1 MKKILFAILMILIIS
16 TTSGCGSNDTKNADQ
31 NKPNVSQS
39 TNNSEEKIKVTK
51 IVSNSNLIAKAMNI
65 DNEKAVEIDGI
76 LSAIGLEKIT
86 SMYKMTDTAYQIT
99 APPLSNQK
107 VDVILVMYVKPNNTI
122 DKIIFRNNKL
132 YESGNILNTL
142 TGTILSDNERNIAMR
157 EAERAVKSILKD
169 PDSAKFSG
177 NYWVTKNNNI
187 IRVVGTV
194 YAKNSLNA
202 VVLSKFFVDMDSKY
216 KIIVK
221 NKIFYIERRF
231 LIC

>member
-1 MKKILFAILMILIIS
+1 VMKKILFAILMILIIS
-16 TTSGCGSNDTKNADQ
+16 ITAGCGSNDTKNADQ
-31 NKPNVSQS
+31 NKPNVSQL

-51 IVSNSNLIAKAMNI
+51 IASNSNLIAKAMNI

-107 VDVILVMYVKPNNTI
+107 VDVILVMYVKPNNSI
-122 DKIIFRNNKL
+122 DKIVFRNNKL

-169 PDSAKFSG
+169 PTSAKFSG

-194 YAKNSLNA
+194 YATNSLNA
-202 VVLSKFFVDMDSKY
+202 IVLSKFFVDMDSKY
-216 KIIVK
+216 KVIDVK
-221 NKIFYIERRF
+221 AEA
-231 LIC
+231 L

>member
-31 NKPNVSQS
+31 NKLNVSQS

-107 VDVILVMYVKPNNTI
+107 VDVILVMYVKPNNSI
-122 DKIIFRNNKL
+122 DKIVFRNNKL

-169 PDSAKFSG
+169 PTSAKFSG

-194 YAKNSLNA
+194 HAKNSLNA

-216 KIIVK
+216 KVIAVK
-221 NKIFYIERRF
+221 AES
-231 LIC
+231 L

>member
-1 MKKILFAILMILIIS
+1 MMKKILFAILMILIIS
-16 TTSGCGSNDTKNADQ
+16 TISGCGSNDTKNADK

-51 IVSNSNLIAKAMNI
+51 IASNSNLIAKAMNI

-107 VDVILVMYVKPNNTI
+107 VDVILVMYIKPNNII
-122 DKIIFRNNKL
+122 DKIVFRNNKL

-202 VVLSKFFVDMDSKY
+202 VVLSNFFVDMDSKY
-216 KIIVK
+216 KVIDVK
-221 NKIFYIERRF
+221 AES
-231 LIC
+231 L

>member
-16 TTSGCGSNDTKNADQ
+16 ITAGCGSNDTKNADQ
-31 NKPNVSQS
+31 NKPNVSQL

-51 IVSNSNLIAKAMNI
+51 IASNSNLIAKAMNI

-187 IRVVGTV
+187 INHRVYGF
-194 YAKNSLNA
+194 
-202 VVLSKFFVDMDSKY
+202 KFHMLF
-216 KIIVK
+216 
-221 NKIFYIERRF
+221 FF
-231 LIC
+231 T

>member
-1 MKKILFAILMILIIS
+1 MKKFLFAILMILIIS
-16 TTSGCGSNDTKNADQ
+16 ITAGCGSNDTKNADQ
-31 NKPNVSQS
+31 NKPNVSQL

-51 IVSNSNLIAKAMNI
+51 IASNSNLIAKAMNI

-107 VDVILVMYVKPNNTI
+107 VDVILVMYVKPNNSI
-122 DKIIFRNNKL
+122 DKIVFRNNKL

-216 KIIVK
+216 KVIDVK
-221 NKIFYIERRF
+221 AES
-231 LIC
+231 L

>member
-1 MKKILFAILMILIIS
+1 MMKKILFAILMILIIS
-16 TTSGCGSNDTKNADQ
+16 ITAGCGSNDTKNADQ

-51 IVSNSNLIAKAMNI
+51 IASNSNLIAKAMNI

-107 VDVILVMYVKPNNTI
+107 VDVILVMYVKPNNSI
-122 DKIIFRNNKL
+122 DKIVFRNNKL

-169 PDSAKFSG
+169 PTSAKFSG

-202 VVLSKFFVDMDSKY
+202 IVLSKFFVDMDSKY
-216 KIIVK
+216 KVIDVK
-221 NKIFYIERRF
+221 AEA
-231 LIC
+231 L

>member
-51 IVSNSNLIAKAMNI
+51 IASNSNLIAKAMNI

-107 VDVILVMYVKPNNTI
+107 VDKVDVILVMYVKPNNTM

-216 KIIVK
+216 KVIDVK
-221 NKIFYIERRF
+221 AES
-231 LIC
+231 L

>member
-16 TTSGCGSNDTKNADQ
+16 ITAGCGSNDTKNADQ
-31 NKPNVSQS
+31 NKPNVSQL

-51 IVSNSNLIAKAMNI
+51 IASNSNLIAKAMNI

-107 VDVILVMYVKPNNTI
+107 VDVILVMYVKPNNSI
-122 DKIIFRNNKL
+122 DKIVFRNNKL

-169 PDSAKFSG
+169 PTSAKFSG

-202 VVLSKFFVDMDSKY
+202 IVLSKFFVDMDSKY
-216 KIIVK
+216 KVIDVK
-221 NKIFYIERRF
+221 AEA
-231 LIC
+231 L

>member
-16 TTSGCGSNDTKNADQ
+16 ITAGCGSNDTKNADQ

-51 IVSNSNLIAKAMNI
+51 IASNSNLIAKAMNI

-107 VDVILVMYVKPNNTI
+107 VDVILVMYVKPNNSI
-122 DKIIFRNNKL
+122 DKIVFRNNKL

-157 EAERAVKSILKD
+157 EAEGAVKSILKD
-169 PDSAKFSG
+169 PTSAKFSG

-216 KIIVK
+216 KVIDVK
-221 NKIFYIERRF
+221 AEA
-231 LIC
+231 L

>member
-31 NKPNVSQS
+31 NNPNVSQS

-51 IVSNSNLIAKAMNI
+51 IASNSNLIAKAMNI

-216 KIIVK
+216 KVIDVK
-221 NKIFYIERRF
+221 AES
-231 LIC
+231 L

>member
-1 MKKILFAILMILIIS
+1 MMKKILFAILIILIIS
-16 TTSGCGSNDTKNADQ
+16 ITAGCGSNDTKNADQ
-31 NKPNVSQS
+31 NKPNVSQL

-51 IVSNSNLIAKAMNI
+51 IASNSNLIAKAMNI

-107 VDVILVMYVKPNNTI
+107 VDIILVMYVKPNNSI
-122 DKIIFRNNKL
+122 DKIVFRNNKL

-169 PDSAKFSG
+169 PTSAKFSG

-187 IRVVGTV
+187 IRVIGTV

-216 KIIVK
+216 KVIDVK
-221 NKIFYIERRF
+221 AEA
-231 LIC
+231 L

>member
-16 TTSGCGSNDTKNADQ
+16 ITAGCGSNDTKNADQ

-51 IVSNSNLIAKAMNI
+51 IASNSNLIAKAMNI

-107 VDVILVMYVKPNNTI
+107 VDVILVMYVKPNNSI
-122 DKIIFRNNKL
+122 DKIVFRNNKL

-169 PDSAKFSG
+169 PTSAKFSG

-216 KIIVK
+216 KVIDVK
-221 NKIFYIERRF
+221 AEA
-231 LIC
+231 L

>member
-16 TTSGCGSNDTKNADQ
+16 TTSGCGSNDKKNADQ
-31 NKPNVSQS
+31 NKLNVSQS

-86 SMYKMTDTAYQIT
+86 SMYKKQDTAYQIT

-107 VDVILVMYVKPNNTI
+107 VDVILVMYVKPNNSI
-122 DKIIFRNNKL
+122 DKIVFRNNKL

-169 PDSAKFSG
+169 PASAKFSG

-216 KIIVK
+216 KVIAVK
-221 NKIFYIERRF
+221 AES
-231 LIC
+231 L

>member
-1 MKKILFAILMILIIS
+1 MMKKILFAILMILIIS
-16 TTSGCGSNDTKNADQ
+16 ITAGCGSNYTKNADQ

-51 IVSNSNLIAKAMNI
+51 IASNSNLIAKAMNI

-107 VDVILVMYVKPNNTI
+107 VDVILVMYVKPNNSI
-122 DKIIFRNNKL
+122 DKIVFRNNKL

-157 EAERAVKSILKD
+157 EAEGAVKAILKD
-169 PDSAKFSG
+169 PTSAKFSG

-216 KIIVK
+216 KVIDVK
-221 NKIFYIERRF
+221 AEA
-231 LIC
+231 L

>member
-16 TTSGCGSNDTKNADQ
+16 TISGCGSNDTKNADKT
-31 NKPNVSQS
+31 KPTVSQS

-51 IVSNSNLIAKAMNI
+51 IASNSNLIAKAMNI

-107 VDVILVMYVKPNNTI
+107 VDVILVMYIKPNNII
-122 DKIIFRNNKL
+122 DKIVFRNNKL

-157 EAERAVKSILKD
+157 EAERTVKSILKD

-216 KIIVK
+216 KVIDVK
-221 NKIFYIERRF
+221 AES
-231 LIC
+231 L

>member
-1 MKKILFAILMILIIS
+1 MMKKILFAILMILIIS
-16 TTSGCGSNDTKNADQ
+16 TISGCGSNDTKNADK

-39 TNNSEEKIKVTK
+39 TNNSEEKIKVKK
-51 IVSNSNLIAKAMNI
+51 IASNSNLIAKAMNI

-107 VDVILVMYVKPNNTI
+107 VDVILVMYIKPNNII
-122 DKIIFRNNKL
+122 DKIVFRNNKL

-216 KIIVK
+216 KVIDVK
-221 NKIFYIERRF
+221 AES
-231 LIC
+231 L

>member
-1 MKKILFAILMILIIS
+1 MMKKILFAILMILIIS

-51 IVSNSNLIAKAMNI
+51 IASNSNLIAKAMNI

-107 VDVILVMYVKPNNTI
+107 VDVILVMYVKPNNSI
-122 DKIIFRNNKL
+122 DKIVFRNNKL

-169 PDSAKFSG
+169 PTSAKFSG

-194 YAKNSLNA
+194 YATNSLNA
-202 VVLSKFFVDMDSKY
+202 IVLSKFFVDMDSKY
-216 KIIVK
+216 KVIDVK
-221 NKIFYIERRF
+221 AEA
-231 LIC
+231 L

>member
-16 TTSGCGSNDTKNADQ
+16 ITAGCGSNDTKNADQ

-107 VDVILVMYVKPNNTI
+107 VDVVLVMYVKPNNSI
-122 DKIIFRNNKL
+122 DKIVFRNNKL

-216 KIIVK
+216 KVIDVK
-221 NKIFYIERRF
+221 AES
-231 LIC
+231 L

>member
-16 TTSGCGSNDTKNADQ
+16 ITSWCGSNDTKNAYK
-31 NKPNVSQS
+31 NKPNVSQL

-51 IVSNSNLIAKAMNI
+51 IASNSNLIAKAMNI

-107 VDVILVMYVKPNNTI
+107 VDVILVMYVKPNNSI
-122 DKIIFRNNKL
+122 DKIVFRNNKL

-216 KIIVK
+216 KVIDVK
-221 NKIFYIERRF
+221 AES
-231 LIC
+231 L

>member
-1 MKKILFAILMILIIS
+1 MMKKILFAILMILIIS

-51 IVSNSNLIAKAMNI
+51 IASNSNLIAKAMNI

-169 PDSAKFSG
+169 PTSAKFSG

-194 YAKNSLNA
+194 YATNSLNA
-202 VVLSKFFVDMDSKY
+202 IVLSKFFVDMDSKY
-216 KIIVK
+216 KVIDVK
-221 NKIFYIERRF
+221 AES
-231 LIC
+231 L

>member
-1 MKKILFAILMILIIS
+1 MMKKILFAILMILIIS
-16 TTSGCGSNDTKNADQ
+16 TISGCGSNDTKNADK

-51 IVSNSNLIAKAMNI
+51 IASNSNLIAKAMNI

-107 VDVILVMYVKPNNTI
+107 VDVILVMYIKPNNSI
-122 DKIIFRNNKL
+122 DKIVFRNNKL

-169 PDSAKFSG
+169 PASAKFSG

-194 YAKNSLNA
+194 HAKNSLNA

-216 KIIVK
+216 KVIAVK
-221 NKIFYIERRF
+221 AES
-231 LIC
+231 L

>member
-1 MKKILFAILMILIIS
+1 MKKILFAILIILIIS
-16 TTSGCGSNDTKNADQ
+16 ITAGCGSNDTKNADQ
-31 NKPNVSQS
+31 NKLNVSQS

-107 VDVILVMYVKPNNTI
+107 VDVILVMYVKPNNSI
-122 DKIIFRNNKL
+122 DKIVFRNNKL

-169 PDSAKFSG
+169 PASAKFSG

-194 YAKNSLNA
+194 HAKNSLNA

-216 KIIVK
+216 KVIAVK
-221 NKIFYIERRF
+221 AES
-231 LIC
+231 L

>member
-1 MKKILFAILMILIIS
+1 MMKKILFAILMILIIS
-16 TTSGCGSNDTKNADQ
+16 ITAGCGSNDTKNADQ
-31 NKPNVSQS
+31 NKPNVSQL

-51 IVSNSNLIAKAMNI
+51 IASNSNLIAKAMNI

-107 VDVILVMYVKPNNTI
+107 VDVILVMYVKPNNSI
-122 DKIIFRNNKL
+122 DKIVFRNNKL

-194 YAKNSLNA
+194 YEKNSLNA

-216 KIIVK
+216 KVIDVK
-221 NKIFYIERRF
+221 AES
-231 LIC
+231 L

>member
-1 MKKILFAILMILIIS
+1 MMKKILFAILMILIIS
-16 TTSGCGSNDTKNADQ
+16 ITAGCGSNDTKNADQ
-31 NKPNVSQS
+31 NKPNVSQL

-51 IVSNSNLIAKAMNI
+51 IASNSNLIAKAMNI

-216 KIIVK
+216 KVIDVK
-221 NKIFYIERRF
+221 AEA
-231 LIC
+231 L

>member
-1 MKKILFAILMILIIS
+1 MMKKILFAILMILIIS
-16 TTSGCGSNDTKNADQ
+16 ITAGCGSNDTKNADQ

-51 IVSNSNLIAKAMNI
+51 IASNSNLIAKAMNI

-107 VDVILVMYVKPNNTI
+107 VDVILVMYVKPNNSI
-122 DKIIFRNNKL
+122 DKIVFRNNKL

-169 PDSAKFSG
+169 PTSAKFSG

-216 KIIVK
+216 KVIDVK
-221 NKIFYIERRF
+221 AEA
-231 LIC
+231 L

>member
-1 MKKILFAILMILIIS
+1 MMKKILFAILMILIIS
-16 TTSGCGSNDTKNADQ
+16 ITAGCGSNDTKNADQ
-31 NKPNVSQS
+31 NKPNVSQL

-51 IVSNSNLIAKAMNI
+51 IASNSNLIAKAMNI

-107 VDVILVMYVKPNNTI
+107 VDVILVMYVKPNNSI
-122 DKIIFRNNKL
+122 DKIVFRNNKL

-169 PDSAKFSG
+169 PTSAKFSG

-202 VVLSKFFVDMDSKY
+202 IVLSKFFVDMDSKY
-216 KIIVK
+216 KVIDVK
-221 NKIFYIERRF
+221 AEA
-231 LIC
+231 L

>member
-1 MKKILFAILMILIIS
+1 MIKKILFAILMILIIS

-31 NKPNVSQS
+31 NKLNVSQS

-65 DNEKAVEIDGI
+65 DNEKTVEIDGI

-107 VDVILVMYVKPNNTI
+107 VDVILVMYVKPNNSI
-122 DKIIFRNNKL
+122 DKIVFRNNKL

-169 PDSAKFSG
+169 PASAKFSG

-194 YAKNSLNA
+194 HAKNSLNA

-216 KIIVK
+216 KVIAVK
-221 NKIFYIERRF
+221 AES
-231 LIC
+231 L

>member
-31 NKPNVSQS
+31 NKLNVSQS

-107 VDVILVMYVKPNNTI
+107 VDVILVMYVKPNNSI
-122 DKIIFRNNKL
+122 DKIVFRNNKL

-169 PDSAKFSG
+169 PASAKFSG

-194 YAKNSLNA
+194 HAKNSLNA

-216 KIIVK
+216 KVIDVK
-221 NKIFYIERRF
+221 AEA
-231 LIC
+231 L

>member
-1 MKKILFAILMILIIS
+1 MKKILFAILIILIIS
-16 TTSGCGSNDTKNADQ
+16 ITAGCGSNDTKNADQ
-31 NKPNVSQS
+31 NKPNVSQL

-107 VDVILVMYVKPNNTI
+107 VDIILVMYVKPNNSI
-122 DKIIFRNNKL
+122 DKIVFRNNKL

-169 PDSAKFSG
+169 PASAKFSG

-216 KIIVK
+216 KVIDVK
-221 NKIFYIERRF
+221 AEA
-231 LIC
+231 L

>member
-1 MKKILFAILMILIIS
+1 MKKILFAILIILIIS
-16 TTSGCGSNDTKNADQ
+16 ITAGCGSNDTKNADQ
-31 NKPNVSQS
+31 NKPNVSQL

-51 IVSNSNLIAKAMNI
+51 IASNSNLIAKAMNI

-107 VDVILVMYVKPNNTI
+107 VDIILVMYVKPNNSI
-122 DKIIFRNNKL
+122 DKIVFRNNKL

-169 PDSAKFSG
+169 PASAKFSG

-194 YAKNSLNA
+194 HAKNSLNA

-216 KIIVK
+216 KVIAVK
-221 NKIFYIERRF
+221 AES
-231 LIC
+231 L

>member
-16 TTSGCGSNDTKNADQ
+16 ITAGCGSNDTKNADQ

-107 VDVILVMYVKPNNTI
+107 VDVILVMYVKPNNSI
-122 DKIIFRNNKL
+122 DKIVFRNNKL

-169 PDSAKFSG
+169 PTSAKFSG

-216 KIIVK
+216 KVIDVK
-221 NKIFYIERRF
+221 AEA
-231 LIC
+231 L

>member
-31 NKPNVSQS
+31 NKPNVSQL

-51 IVSNSNLIAKAMNI
+51 IASNSNLIAKAMNI

-169 PDSAKFSG
+169 PTSAKFSG

-194 YAKNSLNA
+194 YATNSLNA
-202 VVLSKFFVDMDSKY
+202 IVLSKFFVDMDSKY
-216 KIIVK
+216 KVIDVK
-221 NKIFYIERRF
+221 AEA
-231 LIC
+231 L

>member
-16 TTSGCGSNDTKNADQ
+16 ITAGCGSNDTKNADQ
-31 NKPNVSQS
+31 NKPNVSQL

-51 IVSNSNLIAKAMNI
+51 IASNSNLIAKAMNI

-107 VDVILVMYVKPNNTI
+107 VDVILVMYVKPNNSI
-122 DKIIFRNNKL
+122 DKIVFRNNKL

-202 VVLSKFFVDMDSKY
+202 VVLSKFFCRY
-216 KIIVK
+216 GQ
-221 NKIFYIERRF
+221 
-231 LIC
+231 

>member
-51 IVSNSNLIAKAMNI
+51 IASNSNLIAKAMNI

-99 APPLSNQK
+99 TPPLSNQK

-216 KIIVK
+216 KVIDVK
-221 NKIFYIERRF
+221 AES
-231 LIC
+231 L

>member
-16 TTSGCGSNDTKNADQ
+16 ITAGCGSNDTKNADQ

-51 IVSNSNLIAKAMNI
+51 IASNSNLIAKAMNI

-107 VDVILVMYVKPNNTI
+107 VDVILVMYVKPNNSI
-122 DKIIFRNNKL
+122 DKIVFRNNKL

-169 PDSAKFSG
+169 PTSAKFSG

-194 YAKNSLNA
+194 YATNSLNA
-202 VVLSKFFVDMDSKY
+202 IVLSKFFVDMDSKY
-216 KIIVK
+216 KVIDVK
-221 NKIFYIERRF
+221 AEA
-231 LIC
+231 L

>member
-31 NKPNVSQS
+31 NKLNVSQS

-107 VDVILVMYVKPNNTI
+107 VDVILVMYVKPNNSI
-122 DKIIFRNNKL
+122 DKIVFRNNKL

-157 EAERAVKSILKD
+157 ETERAVKSILKD
-169 PDSAKFSG
+169 PASAKFSG

-216 KIIVK
+216 KVIAVK
-221 NKIFYIERRF
+221 AES
-231 LIC
+231 L

>member
-16 TTSGCGSNDTKNADQ
+16 ITAGCGSNDTKNADQ
-31 NKPNVSQS
+31 NKPNVSQL

-51 IVSNSNLIAKAMNI
+51 IASNSNLIAKAMNI

-107 VDVILVMYVKPNNTI
+107 VDVILVMYVKPNNSI
-122 DKIIFRNNKL
+122 DKIVFRNNKL

-157 EAERAVKSILKD
+157 EAEGAVKSILKD
-169 PDSAKFSG
+169 PTSAKFSG

-216 KIIVK
+216 KVIDVK
-221 NKIFYIERRF
+221 AEA
-231 LIC
+231 L

>member
-1 MKKILFAILMILIIS
+1 MMKKILFAILMILIIS
-16 TTSGCGSNDTKNADQ
+16 ITAGCGSNDTKNADQ
-31 NKPNVSQS
+31 NKPNVSQL

-51 IVSNSNLIAKAMNI
+51 IASNSNLIAKAMNI

-107 VDVILVMYVKPNNTI
+107 VDVILVMYVKPNNSI
-122 DKIIFRNNKL
+122 DKIVFRNNKL

-169 PDSAKFSG
+169 STSAKFSG

-202 VVLSKFFVDMDSKY
+202 IVLSKFFVDMDSKY
-216 KIIVK
+216 KVIDVK
-221 NKIFYIERRF
+221 AEA
-231 LIC
+231 L